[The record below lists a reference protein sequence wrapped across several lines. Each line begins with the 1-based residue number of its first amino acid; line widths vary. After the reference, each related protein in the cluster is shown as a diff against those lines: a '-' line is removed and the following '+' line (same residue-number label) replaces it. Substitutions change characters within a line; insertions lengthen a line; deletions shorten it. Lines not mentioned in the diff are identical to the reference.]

1 MDLERHYTKEEIL
14 ELYANTIYFGDGYY
28 SIGEASEGYFGK
40 DPESLNLEECMMLA
54 GIPNAPSV
62 FSPSVNPELTAK
74 RVEQV
79 RSAMEVCG
87 YLDSAYFTKI
97 SKTSFFSFYIQKI
110 MIV

>member
-62 FSPSVNPELTAK
+62 NPELLTAK

-97 SKTSFFSFYIQKI
+97 SKTSFPSFYIQKI